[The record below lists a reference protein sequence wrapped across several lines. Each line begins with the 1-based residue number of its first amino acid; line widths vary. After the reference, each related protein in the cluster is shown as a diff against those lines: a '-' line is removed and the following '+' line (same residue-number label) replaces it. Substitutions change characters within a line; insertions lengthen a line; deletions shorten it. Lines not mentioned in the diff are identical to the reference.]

1 MDVINGRKE
10 FGETAG
16 SRIDCVCGHRHA
28 KRVKKRGHEKPQ
40 GQHQKVDNNNNP
52 EKNGSGVNTFAPLLL
67 QLFFGPSVLASNS
80 NSNPN
85 NGPFLKMSVV
95 GSCAPKVFDDGNL
108 LHLLGQRALVVNQRP
123 SVVLD
128 GAAAAARLLRHVGVA
143 TGRRQYQMLGR
154 LVDIVYCLPK
164 SIEKMTSIL
173 IRFLAWTLILF
184 YLAAVEEIAGNEG
197 SPGRLC
203 VRLGRRCRHVR
214 QTGYVMSPGRGHQV
228 GRR

>member
-1 MDVINGRKE
+1 MGEKRSGRQPE
-10 FGETAG
+10 AG
-16 SRIDCVCGHRHA
+16 SIVCGHCHA

-52 EKNGSGVNTFAPLLL
+52 KKRLWGSTLLPRCCCNFSLVRPFA
-67 QLFFGPSVLASNS
+67 AS

-85 NGPFLKMSVV
+85 NGPLKMSVV

-108 LHLLGQRALVVNQRP
+108 LDLLGQRALVVNQRP

-128 GAAAAARLLRHVGVA
+128 GAAARLIRHVGVA

-154 LVDIVYCLPK
+154 LVDIVHCLPK
-164 SIEKMTSIL
+164 SIEKMTSI
-173 IRFLAWTLILF
+173 ISSFLAWNLILF

-203 VRLGRRCRHVR
+203 VRLGRHCRHVR
-214 QTGYVMSPGRGHQV
+214 QTGYVMSPGRCHQV
-228 GRR
+228 GIGR